1 MLIFNCSQRVFI
13 LGFSLVILFIFFP
26 ISVSDALTSPKR
38 SPSSDSLFI
47 EAPNL
52 SNQLFS
58 TIEKSHLTLD
68 GQDDYGV
75 LSKSGMIPT
84 GGSNYTV
91 ELWFKKDTFDKGYRE
106 MLSQWTK
113 ENISN
118 SFYLGMDNG
127 NMRFTDSWN
136 SVPVGE
142 LRTDTWYHLAAVS
155 TPNNAYLYIN
165 GELKATKGMALT
177 YTGSGPLV
185 LGRQGEL
192 NAEYFDGVISDVR
205 VWNTARTQEQIQ
217 EKMTQVV

>member
-1 MLIFNCSQRVFI
+1 
-13 LGFSLVILFIFFP
+13 GLVGYWKLDE
-26 ISVSDALTSPKR
+26 VSRNIAYDSTSNKNHGT
-38 SPSSDSLFI
+38 LYGKGM
-47 EAPNL
+47 AY
-52 SNQLFS
+52 
-58 TIEKSHLTLD
+58 LTLD

-136 SVPVGE
+136 SVPIGE

-165 GELKATKGMALT
+165 GELKATKGTALT
-177 YTGSGPLV
+177 YTGNGPLV
-185 LGRQGEL
+185 L
-192 NAEYFDGVISDVR
+192 
-205 VWNTARTQEQIQ
+205 
-217 EKMTQVV
+217 